1 MSWPVTN
8 LIFAFV
14 QSAAAITLAT
24 GAPHVRTVDPWAM
37 DSLERGM
44 ELSATVRALIRRLDT
59 LNVVVHVESSVVMP
73 SGIAGMTR
81 LAHAAG
87 NARYL
92 RITVRRNVPPDVRA
106 SSLAHELQHAI
117 EIALADVSTHVEMEQ
132 LYERIGHRR

>member
-1 MSWPVTN
+1 
-8 LIFAFV
+8 
-14 QSAAAITLAT
+14 
-24 GAPHVRTVDPWAM
+24 
-37 DSLERGM
+37 
-44 ELSATVRALIRRLDT
+44 
-59 LNVVVHVESSVVMP
+59 
-73 SGIAGMTR
+73 MTR

-132 LYERIGHRR
+132 LYERIGHRRHGTRFYETRAAEEAGARAWAELHGSVAVAAQ